1 MRTAPAEAHAP
12 RLLPVL
18 RSRHQADLLTM
29 LLLHP
34 EQEFTITELARQLS
48 LPRSTVSGEVR
59 RLADADILASRV
71 VGRSRLVRANAS
83 SRLVGPL
90 TELLTL
96 TYGPHVV
103 LADEF
108 AGPDGVVLVVIFGS
122 WAARYRGERGPP
134 NDVDVLVVGAPDRIA
149 MYAAAERAESQLG
162 WRVNP
167 AVCPPEQWAR
177 PDEPFIRAIQSRP
190 YASILDHATDTAGGP
205 HESVAQR

>member
-1 MRTAPAEAHAP
+1 
-12 RLLPVL
+12 
-18 RSRHQADLLTM
+18 
-29 LLLHP
+29 
-34 EQEFTITELARQLS
+34 
-48 LPRSTVSGEVR
+48 
-59 RLADADILASRV
+59 
-71 VGRSRLVRANAS
+71 VGRSWLVRANAS

-96 TYGPHVV
+96 TYGP
-103 LADEF
+103 
-108 AGPDGVVLVVIFGS
+108 
-122 WAARYRGERGPP
+122 PP

-149 MYAAAERAESQLG
+149 MYAAAEREESQLG

-177 PDEPFIRAIQSRP
+177 PDEPFIREIQSRP